1 MNQILAFTF
10 ASGLFTGLGV
20 AAGTVANTHGDF
32 PLVAF
37 VLLALALASLLRVV
51 QIARKASR

>member
-10 ASGLFTGLGV
+10 ASGLFTGLGMAAGAV
-20 AAGTVANTHGDF
+20 AATHGRF

-37 VLLALALASLLRVV
+37 VLLALALVSLLRVV
-51 QIARKASR
+51 QIARKAD